1 MVEFVTQVMFK
12 EGLHARPASEL
23 VRLCQTAKSD
33 IKIIKETVEVNP
45 KSILG
50 ILTLGAVFND
60 ELRIFI
66 EGADEETVGEK
77 MKQFFAED
85 H

>member
-1 MVEFVTQVMFK
+1 MVEFITQVAFK

-60 ELRIFI
+60 ELKITI
-66 EGADEETVGEK
+66 EGIDEDTVGEK
-77 MKQFFAED
+77 MKQFFAEE